1 MRVPYDDRRDPPAPV
16 LPIRI
21 GPPRGDRA
29 LLLRALVDTGA
40 DATIIPED
48 VARGLRLPVVSF
60 VRVRGIGPA
69 PLDAAVYGAEIEAA
83 GVRRLID
90 VVGLGRETL
99 LGRNVLNDWTIT
111 LRGPEKVMEISGQ
124 G

>member
-1 MRVPYDDRRDPPAPV
+1 MRVPYDDRRDPAAPA

-60 VRVRGIGPA
+60 VRVRGIGPVR
-69 PLDAAVYGAEIEAA
+69 LDAAVYGAEIEAA

>member
-21 GPPRGDRA
+21 GLPRGDRA

-60 VRVRGIGPA
+60 VRVRGIGLA